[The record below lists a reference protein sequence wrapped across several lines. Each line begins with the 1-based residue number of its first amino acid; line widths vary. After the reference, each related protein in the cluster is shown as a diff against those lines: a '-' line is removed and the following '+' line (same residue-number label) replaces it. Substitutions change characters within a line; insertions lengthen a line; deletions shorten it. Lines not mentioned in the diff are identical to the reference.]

1 MDNDAIT
8 MDAIEMQLGL
18 ALARKYSP
26 DGGTMPY
33 QDEGVS
39 LEDSLKTLQILAIL
53 AVGREIKA
61 IGQIT
66 IEQLNGL
73 ETS

>member
-1 MDNDAIT
+1 MDNDTIT

-26 DGGTMPY
+26 DGGNLPY
-33 QDEGVS
+33 QDDKVS
-39 LEDSLKTLQILAIL
+39 LEDSFHTLTILAIL

-73 ETS
+73 EAS